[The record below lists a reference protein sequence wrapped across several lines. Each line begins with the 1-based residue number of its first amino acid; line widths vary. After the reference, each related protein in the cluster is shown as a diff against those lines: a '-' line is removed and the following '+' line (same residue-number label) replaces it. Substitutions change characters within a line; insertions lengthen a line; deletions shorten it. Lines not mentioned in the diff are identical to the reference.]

1 MIPAVVIHNLPV
13 PTPCAHFWPT
23 FGDLFEKKSHVFF
36 SFSFLTILRP
46 ILIFLHPNKSQF
58 LKKRVDFE
66 RTSIFGLGQVRL
78 AITV

>member
-36 SFSFLTILRP
+36 FFFIFDDFKAHIDFSAP
-46 ILIFLHPNKSQF
+46 Q
-58 LKKRVDFE
+58 
-66 RTSIFGLGQVRL
+66 
-78 AITV
+78 